1 MDRSRE
7 ADALRAAA
15 LAVSGAGG
23 DAVFGEL
30 AEFLARILGVD
41 AAMISIFA
49 GAERRRMRTLATWL
63 DGRLLKS
70 FEYDLEG
77 TPCAGVVG
85 REFRYVG
92 SGGQGQ
98 FAADGMFRAKGVDSY
113 AAYSLNAPGGEQ
125 LGLIAVMN
133 RRPLP
138 EQALVE
144 PMLKIFAVRAV
155 AEIERASAEQA
166 LRASEAQ
173 YRAIFNAS
181 ADALVLWD

>member
-1 MDRSRE
+1 MERSHE

-30 AEFLARILGVD
+30 AQFLTRILGVD

-49 GAERRRMRTLATWL
+49 GPDRRRMRTLATWL
-63 DGRLLKS
+63 DGRPLRS

-77 TPCAGVVG
+77 TPCSGVVG

-92 SGGQGQ
+92 SGGLQAFTAQ
-98 FAADGMFRAKGVDSY
+98 TMFREKGMDSY
-113 AAYSLNAPGGEQ
+113 AAYSLNAPGGGQ

-138 EQALVE
+138 EEALVE
-144 PMLKIFAVRAV
+144 SMLKIFAVRAV
-155 AEIERASAEQA
+155 AELERTGAEQA

-173 YRAIFNAS
+173 YRAIFHAS
-181 ADALVLWD
+181 